1 MTSHTTHPAE
11 LWVSIIEKAY
21 MKLNGGY
28 DFPGSNSGIDM
39 FALTGW
45 IPEQYRS
52 DDKDFEPK
60 RLWERMQSASR
71 YGDCLLTVATGE
83 LDELLGQEEEKIGL
97 VKTHAYAVLQVR
109 EACGEKLLQL
119 KNPWSKVRWKGAF
132 SVHDRQRWTAALRKA
147 LDYDQTSAM
156 QHDNGVFW
164 IDYASLLRYYQGVY
178 LNWNPALFAHS
189 TTRHGQWPKRHPS
202 DTADDTASLGRNPQF
217 ALTLTVPPGAPA
229 ATWLLLTRHTV
240 FKDQGKDD
248 FLTIHV
254 FKGERGGFRCYYL
267 EEAWKEG
274 VYSNR
279 PHCLVQFDLPPGQHQ
294 LTLALAQYTPVP
306 YQVDFTLKVFSMAP
320 LSLRPL
326 PYSMRH
332 LERVAGSW
340 HGPSAGG
347 CANYDTFVDNPRV
360 ALVVPE
366 GPPADV
372 QVELHVPAAKAASD
386 RVALP
391 SVGLEL
397 FALDSA
403 LGTEKLPSKSL
414 AASGAYRRG
423 FCLLEVR
430 GLAAGRY
437 ALTASTFEPRQEAG
451 FSVVVGSSV
460 GLTCKLLA
468 PEGHGL
474 ERSLVRGAWAAGST
488 AAGCPNFGNFHNNPQ
503 YRLAVSRRTEFLV
516 RLRLSPAE
524 RAGGGKRPALGL
536 DLYQRD
542 APLGPDEARGRSQPL
557 RSANGGVY
565 SYPAGG
571 MLLARAPLEAGV
583 YVLVPSTFEPL
594 AAAYELLWYAESG
607 AVRVDQLR

>member
-1 MTSHTTHPAE
+1 
-11 LWVSIIEKAY
+11 
-21 MKLNGGY
+21 
-28 DFPGSNSGIDM
+28 
-39 FALTGW
+39 
-45 IPEQYRS
+45 
-52 DDKDFEPK
+52 
-60 RLWERMQSASR
+60 
-71 YGDCLLTVATGE
+71 
-83 LDELLGQEEEKIGL
+83 
-97 VKTHAYAVLQVR
+97 
-109 EACGEKLLQL
+109 
-119 KNPWSKVRWKGAF
+119 
-132 SVHDRQRWTAALRKA
+132 
-147 LDYDQTSAM
+147 
-156 QHDNGVFW
+156 
-164 IDYASLLRYYQGVY
+164 
-178 LNWNPALFAHS
+178 
-189 TTRHGQWPKRHPS
+189 
-202 DTADDTASLGRNPQF
+202 
-217 ALTLTVPPGAPA
+217 
-229 ATWLLLTRHTV
+229 
-240 FKDQGKDD
+240 
-248 FLTIHV
+248 
-254 FKGERGGFRCYYL
+254 
-267 EEAWKEG
+267 
-274 VYSNR
+274 
-279 PHCLVQFDLPPGQHQ
+279 
-294 LTLALAQYTPVP
+294 
-306 YQVDFTLKVFSMAP
+306 
-320 LSLRPL
+320 
-326 PYSMRH
+326 MRH
-332 LERVAGSW
+332 LERVAGAW
-340 HGPSAGG
+340 RGLSAGG
-347 CANYDTFVDNPRV
+347 CVNYDTFVDNPRV

-366 GPPADV
+366 GPAADV

-386 RVALP
+386 RVKLP

-397 FALDSA
+397 LALDSA
-403 LGTEKLPSKSL
+403 LATDKLPSKPL

-430 GLAAGRY
+430 GLTAGRYALTASTFEPRCMQVLTAAPSPHRY

-474 ERSLVRGAWAAGST
+474 ERSLIRGAWAAGST

-516 RLRLSPAE
+516 RLRLSSAE

>member
-1 MTSHTTHPAE
+1 M
-11 LWVSIIEKAY
+11 
-21 MKLNGGY
+21 
-28 DFPGSNSGIDM
+28 
-39 FALTGW
+39 
-45 IPEQYRS
+45 
-52 DDKDFEPK
+52 
-60 RLWERMQSASR
+60 
-71 YGDCLLTVATGE
+71 
-83 LDELLGQEEEKIGL
+83 
-97 VKTHAYAVLQVR
+97 
-109 EACGEKLLQL
+109 
-119 KNPWSKVRWKGAF
+119 
-132 SVHDRQRWTAALRKA
+132 
-147 LDYDQTSAM
+147 
-156 QHDNGVFW
+156 
-164 IDYASLLRYYQGVY
+164 
-178 LNWNPALFAHS
+178 
-189 TTRHGQWPKRHPS
+189 
-202 DTADDTASLGRNPQF
+202 
-217 ALTLTVPPGAPA
+217 
-229 ATWLLLTRHTV
+229 
-240 FKDQGKDD
+240 
-248 FLTIHV
+248 
-254 FKGERGGFRCYYL
+254 
-267 EEAWKEG
+267 
-274 VYSNR
+274 
-279 PHCLVQFDLPPGQHQ
+279 
-294 LTLALAQYTPVP
+294 
-306 YQVDFTLKVFSMAP
+306 
-320 LSLRPL
+320 
-326 PYSMRH
+326 
-332 LERVAGSW
+332 
-340 HGPSAGG
+340 
-347 CANYDTFVDNPRV
+347 
-360 ALVVPE
+360 
-366 GPPADV
+366 

-397 FALDSA
+397 LALDSA